1 MKLSKQERIGV
12 LIIAVILILGLG
24 IWLFI
29 VPKVQTVKASDVT
42 LNSKITERDEAFA
55 RAATKDQLKKDVLA
69 AYEKGSDQA
78 NMFFEEMTAYQAD
91 QEFRAFLEQ
100 CDANV
105 LVESLSVDEPDA
117 YTLSPEYFEAEEVEY
132 DLKTYVTQGVE
143 PTEAE
148 LATEERWKAVKA
160 LLGKSQDVGSIAIEF
175 SVSALTPEDLLA
187 FCDEVNEYI
196 KTENGKDT
204 RKAVMLEGISVSYPL
219 NEVVFD
225 ELMAEIEMEAAE
237 KAIEELYKKYN
248 MKVPVDE
255 KQEQGE
261 KEDEEKE
268 ETLNP
273 EDYVYTLDT
282 KIIFYSIE
290 RMQDPTAQLEAQE
303 K

>member
-55 RAATKDQLKKDVLA
+55 RAATKDQLKKDVLE

-78 NMFFEEMTAYQAD
+78 NMFFEEMTAYQVD

-105 LVESLSVDEPDA
+105 LVEDLAIEEPDA
-117 YTLSPEYFEAEEVEY
+117 YTLAPEYFEEEEVEY

-148 LATEERWKAVKA
+148 LATEARWDAVRE

-175 SVSALTPEDLLA
+175 SVSALTPEDLLE

-196 KTENGKDT
+196 KDENGKDT
-204 RKAVMLEGISVSYPL
+204 RKAVMLEGVAVSYPL
-219 NEVVFD
+219 NEVAFD
-225 ELMAEIEMEAAE
+225 ELIDEIELEATE
-237 KAIEELYKKYN
+237 KAIEELYKEYN
-248 MKVPVDE
+248 MKLP
-255 KQEQGE
+255 
-261 KEDEEKE
+261 EDVLNQDDKNEEEKE
-268 ETLNP
+268 EVLNP
-273 EDYVYTLDT
+273 KDYVYTLDT
-282 KIIFYSIE
+282 TIVFYSVE

>member
-42 LNSKITERDEAFA
+42 LNSKITERDEVFA
-55 RAATKDQLKKDVLA
+55 RAATKDQLKKDVLE

-78 NMFFEEMTAYQAD
+78 NMFFEEMTAYQVD

-105 LVESLSVDEPDA
+105 LVEDLAIEEPDA
-117 YTLSPEYFEAEEVEY
+117 YTLAPEYFEEEEVEY

-148 LATEERWKAVKA
+148 LATEARWDAVRE

-175 SVSALTPEDLLA
+175 SVSALTPEDLLE

-196 KTENGKDT
+196 KDENGKDT
-204 RKAVMLEGISVSYPL
+204 RKAVMLEGVAVSYPL
-219 NEVVFD
+219 NEVAFD
-225 ELMAEIEMEAAE
+225 ELIDEIELEATE
-237 KAIEELYKKYN
+237 KAIEELYKEYN
-248 MKVPVDE
+248 MKLP
-255 KQEQGE
+255 
-261 KEDEEKE
+261 EDLLNQDDKNEEEKE
-268 ETLNP
+268 EVLNP
-273 EDYVYTLDT
+273 KDYVYTLDT
-282 KIIFYSIE
+282 TIVFYSVE

>member
-42 LNSKITERDEAFA
+42 LNSKITERDEAFE

-78 NMFFEEMTAYQAD
+78 NMFFEEMTTYQAD

-100 CDANV
+100 CDANIM
-105 LVESLSVDEPDA
+105 VESLSVDDPDA
-117 YTLSPEYFEAEEVEY
+117 YTLAPEYFEAEEVEY

-148 LATEERWKAVKA
+148 LATEERWKAVKE

-219 NEVVFD
+219 NEIAYD
-225 ELMAEIEMEAAE
+225 ELMAEIELEATE
-237 KAIEELYKKYN
+237 KAIEELYKEYN
-248 MKVPVDE
+248 MKVPEDE
-255 KQEQGE
+255 KKNQDE
-261 KEDEEKE
+261 KKDEEEE

-282 KIIFYSIE
+282 KIIFYSVE

>member
-78 NMFFEEMTAYQAD
+78 NMFFEEMTTYQAD

-248 MKVPVDE
+248 MKVPADE